1 MLVMFYGLEISLEI
15 VLMRLLP
22 NKLFWKRIK
31 FKINNDIDHDGM
43 ERATKKVLAPLV
55 PNKVTTRIGF
65 LGCRNTKKV
74 RYLWID
80 EKIVLHSG

>member
-1 MLVMFYGLEISLEI
+1 
-15 VLMRLLP
+15 
-22 NKLFWKRIK
+22 
-31 FKINNDIDHDGM
+31 M

-80 EKIVLHSG
+80 EKIV